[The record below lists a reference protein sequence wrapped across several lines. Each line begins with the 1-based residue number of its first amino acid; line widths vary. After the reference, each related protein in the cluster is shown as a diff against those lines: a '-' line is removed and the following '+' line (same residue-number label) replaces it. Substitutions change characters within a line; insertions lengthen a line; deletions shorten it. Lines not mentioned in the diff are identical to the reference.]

1 MKTEFEVR
9 QLEISFDDMIK
20 RIEAIGAKRVGIY
33 YQKRY
38 VYDFNPA
45 QKGRWIRLRNNGVET
60 TLTIKEIKSSNVD
73 GTKELEVIVSNF
85 EDTNEI
91 LDKLGYVPRTYQENF
106 RIEYKF
112 DGVNFDLDKWPMI
125 PAYLEIEGNS
135 EKEVLDMLKKL
146 KIEFSDVTAI
156 DVDKIYK
163 EKYGIDLDEIEIL
176 KFNKEEE
183 LFISQYMEN

>member
-1 MKTEFEVR
+1 
-9 QLEISFDDMIK
+9 
-20 RIEAIGAKRVGIY
+20 
-33 YQKRY
+33 
-38 VYDFNPA
+38 
-45 QKGRWIRLRNNGVET
+45 
-60 TLTIKEIKSSNVD
+60 
-73 GTKELEVIVSNF
+73 
-85 EDTNEI
+85 
-91 LDKLGYVPRTYQENF
+91 
-106 RIEYKF
+106 
-112 DGVNFDLDKWPMI
+112 MI